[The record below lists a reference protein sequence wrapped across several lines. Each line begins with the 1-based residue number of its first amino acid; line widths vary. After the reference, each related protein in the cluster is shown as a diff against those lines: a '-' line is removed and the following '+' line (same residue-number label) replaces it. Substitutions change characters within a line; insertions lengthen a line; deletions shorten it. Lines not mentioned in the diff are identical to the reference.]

1 VIAVVL
7 MRGDVLRGVSALR
20 GNGRPSGRC
29 RRNAANPRVGSRRQR
44 LQPARRRIRRG
55 GEKPRGRSVIR
66 CMAASDRR
74 RGSSDGEAPGIVEAR
89 GSAHRGGGSSRSV
102 GASRQV
108 GGVVD
113 GGVVTVRTPRGV
125 NGRKPQERKV
135 STAFARSTD
144 PGTKRGL
151 WRGARDEESRCQ
163 RATARRYVDG
173 GAKRKTSRTRRIG
186 SGNQPRHHR
195 QGRGGSGGRPT
206 SPLRNRSEGS

>member
-7 MRGDVLRGVSALR
+7 MRGEVLRGVSALR
-20 GNGRPSGRC
+20 GNGRPSGR
-29 RRNAANPRVGSRRQR
+29 RGETQRTPGSAAGGNVCSPR
-44 LQPARRRIRRG
+44 AEEIRRG

-151 WRGARDEESRCQ
+151 WRGARGEEGRCQ

-173 GAKRKTSRTRRIG
+173 GAKAEDLEDPSDRVGEPTPASPARSRRE
-186 SGNQPRHHR
+186 
-195 QGRGGSGGRPT
+195 RGKANEPATKS
-206 SPLRNRSEGS
+206 LRG